1 MQDVVDKAAIDR
13 AIDTLHP
20 VDPLSYKPAL
30 TAAYNVLQH
39 TNARIK
45 HIILLG
51 DGDAE
56 DSYYPLVTQ
65 IHKAGITISTVAM
78 CDLCNHVK
86 HIGLA
91 GILARQ
97 GYLDYDAVVA
107 HFLRV
112 NGCDRETFEQHRKQA
127 YAVWRQRS
135 ARPWTVDFGPYA
147 PIIDRQQAAA
157 PAIGRG
163 TQRAARAPGQERGR
177 SGRAARPPGA

>member
-1 MQDVVDKAAIDR
+1 MDHDLKLIIELVPRTSWGTNLHKLMPKKAWDEVRQA
-13 AIDTLHP
+13 T
-20 VDPLSYKPAL
+20 YKEHGYRCGVCGAQGRM
-30 TAAYNVLQH
+30 TCHERWAYDDAAGIQ
-39 TNARIK
+39 T
-45 HIILLG
+45 LLG
-51 DGDAE
+51 FIA
-56 DSYYPLVTQ
+56 L
-65 IHKAGITISTVAM
+65 

-112 NGCDRETFEQHRKQA
+112 NGCDRETFEQHREQA

-147 PIIDRQQAAA
+147 ALIDRQQAAA
-157 PAIGRG
+157 PATDRG
-163 TQRAARAPGQERGR
+163 GQRAARAPGHERGR